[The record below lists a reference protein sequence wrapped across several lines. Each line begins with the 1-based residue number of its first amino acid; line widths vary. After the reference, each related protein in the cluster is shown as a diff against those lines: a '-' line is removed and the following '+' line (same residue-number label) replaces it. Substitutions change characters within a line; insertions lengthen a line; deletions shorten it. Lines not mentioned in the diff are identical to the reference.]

1 MTNEQTEAEK
11 LAALD
16 RAATQGVWGTDCAD
30 HDMPYENIVLKSG
43 YRNIATVWID
53 DAPVPDYNHA
63 QQANA
68 ALIVALVNAYRAKQV
83 VLIGPDAVE
92 KVARAMAEL
101 HLPGSKQLWKMYV
114 PLATAALAALGVK
127 P

>member
-1 MTNEQTEAEK
+1 MTEAEK

-92 KVARAMAEL
+92 VASEAIKRRAIDKGNDSPAVFDGDADEL
-101 HLPGSKQLWKMYV
+101 
-114 PLATAALAALGVK
+114 ARAALAALGVK
-127 P
+127 